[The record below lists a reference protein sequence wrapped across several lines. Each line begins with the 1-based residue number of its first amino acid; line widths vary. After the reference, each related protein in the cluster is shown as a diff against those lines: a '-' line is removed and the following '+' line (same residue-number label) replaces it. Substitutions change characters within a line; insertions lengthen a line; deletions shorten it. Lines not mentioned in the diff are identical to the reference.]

1 MGFHVSIIHLV
12 SLSHFTDMNAAL
24 FGSELEHRA
33 EYERSGIPGVV
44 QRCIEEVE
52 TRGTT
57 SLLFSLA
64 DL

>member
-1 MGFHVSIIHLV
+1 
-12 SLSHFTDMNAAL
+12 MNAAL